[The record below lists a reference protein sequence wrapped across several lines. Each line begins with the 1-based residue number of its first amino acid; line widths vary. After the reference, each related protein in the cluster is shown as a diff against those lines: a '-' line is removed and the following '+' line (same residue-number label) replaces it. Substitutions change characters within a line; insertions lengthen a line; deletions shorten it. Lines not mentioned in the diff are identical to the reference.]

1 MTTRR
6 VASGILAAVAVSTCE
21 VAFGEVALVAPH
33 DGATLPSLPAAQ
45 LAVMAKPTQ
54 EARRSVALCETGP
67 WRESAPL
74 TVSWKATAGES
85 GPWRIRVGTDE
96 ALADGVD
103 FWLFDFDV
111 QPDYA
116 GVYRYTLPRPNL
128 LPGRRYWWRIW
139 SNVKCRKWT
148 CGSATGPGGCACGET
163 GPAPASDIRS
173 FALDDTPPR
182 WIALEGRTGN
192 VRDLGGWRTE
202 DGRKVR
208 YGMAFRGEGLND
220 NSVSGDAVGRN
231 RLTVEDVSYLVR
243 TLGIKT
249 DLDLRTPREVHGMKG
264 SPLGSSVA
272 WVHRSAPAYKEI
284 FTPDGMKTMAENF
297 RIFCDSRNYPVFFH
311 CIGGAD
317 RTGSLAYVLNGV
329 LGVSKHDLECD
340 WESTM
345 YPNIPNVVEN
355 TTGKPF
361 PNGTYWRSSRHFDD
375 GFAKYARP
383 GDTLRDRVQAYL
395 LDCGVTED
403 EIRRVR
409 EIMLD

>member
-21 VAFGEVALVAPH
+21 VAF
-33 DGATLPSLPAAQ
+33 
-45 LAVMAKPTQ
+45 
-54 EARRSVALCETGP
+54 
-67 WRESAPL
+67 
-74 TVSWKATAGES
+74 
-85 GPWRIRVGTDE
+85 
-96 ALADGVD
+96 
-103 FWLFDFDV
+103 
-111 QPDYA
+111 
-116 GVYRYTLPRPNL
+116 
-128 LPGRRYWWRIW
+128 
-139 SNVKCRKWT
+139 
-148 CGSATGPGGCACGET
+148 GET

-192 VRDLGGWRTE
+192 VRDL
-202 DGRKVR
+202 
-208 YGMAFRGEGLND
+208 
-220 NSVSGDAVGRN
+220 
-231 RLTVEDVSYLVR
+231 
-243 TLGIKT
+243 
-249 DLDLRTPREVHGMKG
+249 
-264 SPLGSSVA
+264 
-272 WVHRSAPAYKEI
+272 
-284 FTPDGMKTMAENF
+284 
-297 RIFCDSRNYPVFFH
+297 
-311 CIGGAD
+311 GGAD